1 MPVHDWTLV
10 DAGIFHDFHLAWI
23 AELRRI
29 LNGGL
34 LPEGY
39 YALAEPLAKD
49 VSPDV
54 LTLQAKDATKDSSG
68 RSGRNGTTTTL
79 PAPRVRFTAKLQN
92 SGYTRKARRLV
103 IRHASDDR
111 IIALLEIL
119 SPGNKRSRQAMAQF
133 LDKAFAAVDQGYHLL
148 LIDLFPPGPGDPL
161 GIHAA
166 LWAELEGEKFTPPAA
181 KPLTLAAYEA
191 SDVITAYVEPFA
203 VGDVLA
209 DMPLFLEPDW
219 YVEVPLEKTYQ
230 AAWEG
235 VPRRWREVLG
245 AGG

>member
-1 MPVHDWTLV
+1 M
-10 DAGIFHDFHLAWI
+10 
-23 AELRRI
+23 R
-29 LNGGL
+29 
-34 LPEGY
+34 
-39 YALAEPLAKD
+39 
-49 VSPDV
+49 
-54 LTLQAKDATKDSSG
+54 
-68 RSGRNGTTTTL
+68 
-79 PAPRVRFTAKLQN
+79 
-92 SGYTRKARRLV
+92 
-103 IRHASDDR
+103 
-111 IIALLEIL
+111 
-119 SPGNKRSRQAMAQF
+119 QF

-148 LIDLFPPGPGDPL
+148 LIDLFPSGPGDPL

-166 LWAELEGEKFTPPAA
+166 LWAELEGEKFTPPKD

-191 SDVITAYVEPFA
+191 SELITAYVEPFA